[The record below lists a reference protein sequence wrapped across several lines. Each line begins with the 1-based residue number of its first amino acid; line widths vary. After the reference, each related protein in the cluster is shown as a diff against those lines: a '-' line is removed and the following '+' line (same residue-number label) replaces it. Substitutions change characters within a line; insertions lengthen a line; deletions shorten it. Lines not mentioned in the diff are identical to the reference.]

1 MFDARMFRDKNYF
14 YASRNSWLKTL
25 NFEGMSP
32 EEAFSML
39 IENKELIAI

>member
-1 MFDARMFRDKNYF
+1 MYQRNGF
-14 YASRNSWLKTL
+14 YASKETWLKTL